1 MSYNNI
7 LKIFNKENETINI
20 KIVTE
25 NIKKID
31 SFDLWHL
38 KQNLKHKEEKPFQKH
53 KWEILYQF
61 IFEGNVFLGNFI
73 IYIYKDYVLIST
85 TINCKNNRIKNKET
99 EEAECYINTY
109 LKNTELLKESTDTL
123 IHKEVSI
130 VPLRI
135 YKTKSDVFLSLDLDY
150 KNFKNKF
157 NKLQDIFNKN
167 INKDIVLKNIY
178 PALVD
183 IDLTKNSEIFEK
195 LKELNIED
203 FYHYIELNYKK

>member
-20 KIVTE
+20 KIVAE
-25 NIKKID
+25 DIKKID

-38 KQNLKHKEEKPFQKH
+38 DQYLRHKEKLFQKH
-53 KWEILYQF
+53 KWQILYEF
-61 IFEGNVFLGNFI
+61 VFEGNVFLGNFL

-85 TINCKNNRIKNKET
+85 TINCEANRIKNKEI
-99 EEAECYINTY
+99 EDAESYINEY
-109 LKNTELLKESTDTL
+109 FKNVGILKEFTDTL
-123 IHKEVSI
+123 VPKEISI
-130 VPLRI
+130 VPLRV
-135 YKTKSDVFLSLDLDY
+135 YKTKSDFFLSLDLDY

-157 NKLQDIFNKN
+157 NKLQDIFNKK
-167 INKDIVLKNIY
+167 INKELTIEKIY
-178 PALVD
+178 PILVD